1 MKMRTDF
8 FKMNEREIIFKS
20 VDDLDGWGSSSE
32 ELFTVNGLVSFAS
45 PSLKPEEMT
54 ELGSMNIRLYF
65 NIDKQADIALLDIG
79 DIAIVDGA
87 EFQIKIIDNRGVR
100 PTAYPLRIEGQ
111 RL

>member
-1 MKMRTDF
+1 MRTDF
-8 FKMNEREIIFKS
+8 FKMNEREVVFRS
-20 VDDLDGWGSSSE
+20 VDNLDGWDSSNE
-32 ELFTVNGLVSFAS
+32 ELLRVNGLVSFAS

-65 NIDKQADIALLDIG
+65 NIDKQSDIALLKIG